1 MDIEILKIASD
12 TKNHKVLHK
21 CTHKAKQKNSMCG
34 DEMEVSVK
42 VGKDQ
47 IIDFGYQ
54 CKSCIFCQASASLL
68 AKAAKNKSIKNIET
82 FHKLLITS
90 FQNDKLKLPVQWM
103 IFKKLARKKYYARKE
118 CIELPFKALSKAIK
132 DYND

>member
-1 MDIEILKIASD
+1 MDIEILKIASKTD
-12 TKNHKVLHK
+12 NIKVIDNYTHHSKYKNKF
-21 CTHKAKQKNSMCG
+21 CG
-34 DEMEVSVK
+34 DLIEIHLIVNNDK
-42 VGKDQ
+42 
-47 IIDFGYQ
+47 ILDFAYQ
-54 CKSCIFCQASASLL
+54 TKSCIFCQASASLL